1 MKNFQAFKTFFY
13 SSSASLTKITAR
25 ISIFKNGNVKNLVNL
40 FKKTSKKL
48 VKFTL
53 GKQKSPKFFVDKIC
67 QGKKKSVMAGVKY
80 RGSLKTYSMD

>member
-1 MKNFQAFKTFFY
+1 MKNFQAFKTCFY

-40 FKKTSKKL
+40 FKTISKTL

-53 GKQKSPKFFVDKIC
+53 GKQKPKFFVNKIC
-67 QGKKKSVMAGVKY
+67 QGKKNLSWQG
-80 RGSLKTYSMD
+80 